1 MAKLLGEVG
10 VLLEGE
16 GGREHLYCPILSYTS
31 TLTPTAPGATIKVL
45 LPHSGLEWWGMKAF
59 SKVWSAA
66 QDRFFLKHFLYLN
79 LTELGFV
86 QIIIKK

>member
-59 SKVWSAA
+59 SKVWSSA
-66 QDRFFLKHFLYLN
+66 QER
-79 LTELGFV
+79 
-86 QIIIKK
+86 IIYTF